1 MGSSGKSGDDRQ
13 AERRLAARTMK
24 RILLSFRSH
33 LDERL
38 RPRGV
43 TTAQLQLLYAIRN
56 EPGGSGAQLARSCYM
71 KPQSAQALLTNL
83 EDGGWITRSKQRGN
97 DRVLIAELTP
107 SGIELLET
115 SERVSRTI
123 EKRLWQ
129 GISDTKVKE
138 LNKTLARC
146 LANLE
151 GED

>member
-1 MGSSGKSGDDRQ
+1 MASSEKSGDDRQ
-13 AERRLAARTMK
+13 AERRIAARTMK

-38 RPRGV
+38 RPQGV
-43 TTAQLQLLYAIRN
+43 TTAQLQLLYTIRN

-71 KPQSAQALLTNL
+71 KPQSAQALLIHL
-83 EDGGWITRSKQRGN
+83 EDGGWITRSKHRGN

-107 SGIELLET
+107 SGLELLET
-115 SERVSRTI
+115 SEKVAQTI
-123 EKRLWQ
+123 EKRLWK

-146 LANLE
+146 LVNLE